1 MTIIPQR
8 KRSKGFCCFDIETLP
23 QDENRLLAIAPEFKP
38 NANLKDPEKI
48 KASVES
54 KRQAYLDDAGLH
66 WLTCEVALIC
76 LGNDSSNI
84 TAISEGTEAQKLEQF
99 LNIASY
105 NLQNGMKLIGH
116 NILGFDFP
124 IIINRA
130 RIHGLPISEHIGR
143 MSNGRW
149 YWNENIVDTLQ
160 VITFGNKQEIAGNSV
175 AAIARAGGFPEKL
188 GDSSKFSEIWKA
200 NKAGAITMCKNHV
213 EIEILIA
220 EMLNYK

>member
-1 MTIIPQR
+1 MTTIPTR
-8 KRSKGFCCFDIETLP
+8 KRSKGFTVFDCETLP
-23 QDENRLLAIAPEFKP
+23 QDETRLLAIAPEFTP
-38 NANLKDPEKI
+38 AANLKDPEKI
-48 KASVES
+48 KASIEA
-54 KRQAYLDDAGLH
+54 KRQSYLDDAALH

-84 TAISEGTEAQKLEQF
+84 SAISEGTEAQKLEKF

-116 NILGFDFP
+116 NIIGFDLP

-130 RIHGLPISEHIGR
+130 RINGLRIPESIGQ
-143 MSNGRW
+143 MNNGRW

-160 VITFGNKQEIAGNSV
+160 VITFGNKQDIAGNSV
-175 AAIARAGGFPEKL
+175 EAIAKACNFPAKI
-188 GDSSKFSEIWKA
+188 GDSSRFVDIWRQ

-220 EMLNYK
+220 DMLGYK